1 MKKLRSTFATEEIS
15 GFLDQG
21 TSVTGELQFAGTL
34 RVDGEFHG
42 SITTKDKLIVG
53 ERAQVHAD
61 IKAGE
66 VEVYGTI
73 SGSVESNRRVE
84 IHPTGS
90 VKGDIRTPELVIEAG
105 GILDGNSRMTG
116 DSKAEAQFETT
127 RTSGKERP
135 GA

>member
-1 MKKLRSTFATEEIS
+1 VKKLRSTFATEEIS

>member
-1 MKKLRSTFATEEIS
+1 MKRLGSKFSSEEVS

-21 TSVTGELQFAGTL
+21 TSVTGELQFSGTL

-42 SITTKDKLIVG
+42 SITTQDKLIVG

-90 VKGDIRTPELVIEAG
+90 VKGDIRTPELIIEAG

-116 DSKAEAQFETT
+116 DSKAEVQFETT

>member
-1 MKKLRSTFATEEIS
+1 MKRLGSKFSSEEVS

-21 TSVTGELQFAGTL
+21 TSVTGELQFSGTL

-66 VEVYGTI
+66 VEVYGSI

-105 GILDGNSRMTG
+105 GILDGNSRITG

>member
-1 MKKLRSTFATEEIS
+1 MKKLSSKFSSEEVS

-21 TSVTGELQFAGTL
+21 TSVTGELQFSGTL

-66 VEVYGTI
+66 VEVYGSI
-73 SGSVESNRRVE
+73 SGSVEGNRRVE
-84 IHPTGS
+84 IHPSGSITGD
-90 VKGDIRTPELVIEAG
+90 VHTPELVIEAG
-105 GILDGNSRMTG
+105 GILDGNSKMAG
-116 DSKAEAQFETT
+116 DRKAEAPFETT
-127 RTSGKERP
+127 RTTGKEHP

>member
-116 DSKAEAQFETT
+116 DSKAEVQFETT